1 MSKRSAKN
9 TNPWKEEV
17 RDIDA
22 STCVSC
28 VDDEDQSEKEI
39 DDSQDNQNFQ
49 TVTPGKREA
58 VSDSGCSREMDESSS
73 KRQKLQ
79 KKPWTSSEMNSI
91 HKHFSHFIT
100 ILKVPGK
107 NDVTNV
113 LKKDKNL
120 SKRTWRNVRD
130 QVYNLIKKQRKC

>member
-1 MSKRSAKN
+1 MIKITSLFSKYL
-9 TNPWKEEV
+9 
-17 RDIDA
+17 A
-22 STCVSC
+22 SHDVPLS
-28 VDDEDQSEKEI
+28 EQFALSIHIPYYQPKLQSENLI
-39 DDSQDNQNFQ
+39 L
-49 TVTPGKREA
+49 GKREA

-100 ILKVPGK
+100 MLKVPGK